1 MTGHPCFGLLQT
13 IKIDDYPF
21 GRPMEIEAALEGHD
35 KHRDNFWLM
44 EAWKTARTVPT
55 TFDGSPPELL
65 DSDGKPQPTVK
76 IGAMM
81 VKFAEPPS
89 VDGTAGGQMGE
100 GGPGAVAVGLAACVD
115 VSDPSPGK

>member
-1 MTGHPCFGLLQT
+1 VTGHPRFGLLQT

-21 GRPMEIEAALEGHD
+21 GRPMEIEAALEGYD

-44 EAWKTARTVPT
+44 EAWKTASTVPT

-76 IGAMM
+76 IGAMIDVPDM
-81 VKFAEPPS
+81 AAKPS
-89 VDGTAGGQMGE
+89 ARQWKKSVH
-100 GGPGAVAVGLAACVD
+100 GATRPCSRSARTVVTGSRKCR
-115 VSDPSPGK
+115 